1 MKPSAFTF
9 NRAHQME
16 KFPSMFSAFSAVFF
30 SLPSIRLDAAV
41 LSNGVDPASVFSF
54 AGVTG
59 TGPTVPALAAGFGAL
74 LFIGFFRGGRKGG
87 KGGAEKPASGP
98 QGHTDPFLG
107 TLKRADEGFDTEKFC
122 KMAAGLFVR
131 VQSAWERRDLERVRK
146 HLTEDLFQGMANEL
160 EKAVARGSVNHI
172 EDITVRAPVI
182 TGAWQDEGLDF
193 ATVRITVDAIAVTT
207 GRDGR
212 PLGEAPKKV
221 SFTEYW
227 TFVREA
233 WMGDWRLTAIGREQG

>member
-16 KFPSMFSAFSAVFF
+16 KVLSMFSALLFTI
-30 SLPSIRLDAAV
+30 PPIRLVSPV
-41 LSNGVDPASVFSF
+41 LSKGVDPASVFSF

-59 TGPTVPALAAGFGAL
+59 TGLAVPALAAGFGAL
-74 LFIGFFRGGRKGG
+74 LFIRFFRGGREKG

-122 KMAAGLFVR
+122 KMAADLFVR
-131 VQSAWERRDLERVRK
+131 VQSAWKRRDLERVKK
-146 HLTEDLFQGMANEL
+146 HLTEDLFQGMTNEL

-172 EDITVRAPVI
+172 EDITVRAPAI

-193 ATVRITVDAIAVTT
+193 ATVRITVDATALTT
-207 GRDGR
+207 GRDGL

-221 SFTEYW
+221 SFTEHW

-233 WMGDWRLTAIGREQG
+233 WMGDWRLTAIGRERG